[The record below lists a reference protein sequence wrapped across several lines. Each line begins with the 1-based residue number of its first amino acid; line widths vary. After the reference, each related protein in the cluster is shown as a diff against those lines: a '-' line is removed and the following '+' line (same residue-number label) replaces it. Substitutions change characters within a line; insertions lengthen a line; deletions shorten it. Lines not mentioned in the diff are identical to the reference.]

1 MSDYL
6 PDLNIDELCEA
17 CWKGDE
23 ETVQE
28 YIDKGFSGFN
38 EKAGCGRTPL
48 SRACWNGRV
57 GVVKRL
63 LKVKDID
70 VNVGNGYDKET
81 SLSIASRYGHREIVS
96 LLLEHGADP
105 NKGMYCF

>member
-1 MSDYL
+1 M
-6 PDLNIDELCEA
+6 NIALLCQA
-17 CWKGDE
+17 CLEGEE
-23 ETVQE
+23 ETIQK
-28 YIDKGFSGFN
+28 YIDKGFTGFN
-38 EKAGCGRTPL
+38 EKDTDRCAPLYCACGK
-48 SRACWNGRV
+48 GHV